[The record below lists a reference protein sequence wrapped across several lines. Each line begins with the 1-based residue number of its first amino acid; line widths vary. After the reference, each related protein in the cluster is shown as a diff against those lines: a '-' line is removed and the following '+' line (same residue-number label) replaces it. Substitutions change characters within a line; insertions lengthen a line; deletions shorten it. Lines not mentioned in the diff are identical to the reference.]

1 MKDRILFSQEVIK
14 DIFNYQ
20 YLDMPLLGVYSYFD
34 NNFKDMF
41 DEYSNLF
48 NIKNNFFIFRIMTS
62 AMHLQK
68 NVIIKI

>member
-1 MKDRILFSQEVIK
+1 MKDGILFSQEVIK

-34 NNFKDMF
+34 NKFKDMF

-48 NIKNNFFIFRIMTS
+48 NIKNNFFYI
-62 AMHLQK
+62 QNNDQCK
-68 NVIIKI
+68 

>member
-1 MKDRILFSQEVIK
+1 MKDGILFSQKVIK

-34 NNFKDMF
+34 NKFKDMF

-48 NIKNNFFIFRIMTS
+48 NIKNIFFIFKSNYTF
-62 AMHLQK
+62 
-68 NVIIKI
+68 

>member
-1 MKDRILFSQEVIK
+1 MKDGILFSQKVIK

-34 NNFKDMF
+34 NKFKDMF

-48 NIKNNFFIFRIMTS
+48 NIKNIFFIFRIMTS
-62 AMHLQK
+62 VMHLQK
-68 NVIIKI
+68 M